1 MRKLAR
7 VAHEWKTPFYIVK
20 IDIAKAFD
28 SIAQEKLGDLVMRK
42 IAHQGDMPWE
52 ARLWLRL
59 LEAFH
64 ANRKLLC
71 SRAPV
76 KDWHIRTMR
85 KTRALLHQHKAQRWS
100 THSLQMQWQLWGHI
114 GRATF
119 QPTFHILRWRDLTW
133 WRDQQSLPPGPGPK
147 GVRHIGHHNPHVD
160 PERQISAVAGNQWW
174 ITASDRPGWQTL
186 CKSYVAAY
194 DPPWASGKQLAL
206 PGITGPNPGSEIVT
220 VDSSSESDM
229 SDMPWAPLEPEP
241 AAQPRVVE
249 ADEVADMNVYH
260 DSENKGSN
268 YKEEPRRL
276 HRLPQLFREFFRYKG
291 EIPNQPQEAG
301 GAHAQEDRYATFRIG
316 YAQTYD
322 PASDPWH
329 EDGMFAARPGEP
341 VLAPYDP
348 WEDDLEPPQQ
358 PMQPP
363 QMPYRGQAQIPP
375 QHRHQQQAQAQM
387 MMTQTQ
393 PQPRP
398 QYHPQQQQQSA
409 QSGAG
414 AESSALPG
422 AGHFQPPTMDPWG
435 FIARHYASQGPLLPP
450 DQWSHNALGL
460 GRYRD
465 QAQPEVTSSAST
477 DEPTCEVDNN
487 CEEVQLEE
495 DLRETTEDADV
506 GDIPL
511 HEEEDDD
518 LTDVP
523 DDDLEWESDQ
533 PDTEE
538 EEDEQT
544 AATTADKPGAKAPKR
559 AAGHGSQRVAN
570 KAKKSDVKKL
580 WRELGWGQKPK
591 WLSWRSALQYIR
603 RGVQPPTRQPLPPTP
618 SPQRES
624 LQAALAAHHYSYDA
638 QGRLIP
644 HHPKPQP
651 PSQTGQQG
659 DKALNQA
666 REDHAKRRANNPYLC
681 SPIQIHSSS
690 GSNERLQQRPPKH
703 RTSHHHLHPT
713 THSSFPNNTFHN
725 NNPGLGEKWTQPS
738 RQHTWRKLTDSTEV
752 QLRGDGV
759 ANYPVQIIEDTGGQ
773 PQTTADQQHDNYH
786 NIVGDPLVVQP
797 AHITDYPHV
806 PGAASSSR
814 GPRDPPLET
823 GGPPLPD
830 ISDLQQ
836 LAAQAIAM
844 CRAPAQQVDGEGPS
858 MRSSVRV
865 DDNSHDISWV
875 QKITPATLPPPMYWL
890 VEIDFAPPPVPDR
903 MQLST
908 GTSFWLEWKGEER
921 HWQRRPRF
929 PNDIVVLGGFPPI
942 PSADPPRPPTPP
954 QRRDPTMAQRSNQQQ
969 QRGFNPQN
977 FVDQRPLRG
986 RLIQPTASSS
996 SSSSRTPESTS
1007 TATDDNVKDPD
1018 RNRQPQTT
1026 AKSRARTEA
1035 KPPPLP
1041 ATAPGSES
1049 ETSWP
1054 SEDPPDRHDSNA
1066 LLQSISSRAS
1076 TAAGEADITEELV
1089 LVQTSRTPTT
1099 TSPENRS
1106 TTRQHAAPV
1115 PGPEEPELTQPAAD
1129 DNAWFSVAANF
1140 DGEYTVQGLLRLLHR
1155 ILHEMLQQSFALPSD
1170 YLTSLAYHACYYVS
1184 KLQSTNDRNAPAAA
1198 GSGGHP
1204 GTVNSPPTAMV
1215 FSITNAF
1222 VEAEVALESIVQ
1234 HHGELPR
1241 RHLLK

>member
-1 MRKLAR
+1 MDRR
-7 VAHEWKTPFYIVK
+7 R
-20 IDIAKAFD
+20 
-28 SIAQEKLGDLVMRK
+28 G
-42 IAHQGDMPWE
+42 PWC
-52 ARLWLRL
+52 L
-59 LEAFH
+59 
-64 ANRKLLC
+64 
-71 SRAPV
+71 
-76 KDWHIRTMR
+76 
-85 KTRALLHQHKAQRWS
+85 ALLLAS
-100 THSLQMQWQLWGHI
+100 AFTC
-114 GRATF
+114 
-119 QPTFHILRWRDLTW
+119 LR
-133 WRDQQSLPPGPGPK
+133 
-147 GVRHIGHHNPHVD
+147 
-160 PERQISAVAGNQWW
+160 
-174 ITASDRPGWQTL
+174 
-186 CKSYVAAY
+186 
-194 DPPWASGKQLAL
+194 
-206 PGITGPNPGSEIVT
+206 GITGPNPGSEIVT

-249 ADEVADMNVYH
+249 ADEVADMPVPTQ
-260 DSENKGSN
+260 EGAPPLQ
-268 YKEEPRRL
+268 EPPRVQERVPRL
-276 HRLPQLFREFFRYKG
+276 GEQRQQLQGRTPPTSSSSSAFPGILPLQGPGQARNLAPSGGGHPQQQQQSPGQPTRGMSFQG

-738 RQHTWRKLTDSTEV
+738 RSQRK
-752 QLRGDGV
+752 
-759 ANYPVQIIEDTGGQ
+759 
-773 PQTTADQQHDNYH
+773 
-786 NIVGDPLVVQP
+786 
-797 AHITDYPHV
+797 
-806 PGAASSSR
+806 
-814 GPRDPPLET
+814 
-823 GGPPLPD
+823 
-830 ISDLQQ
+830 
-836 LAAQAIAM
+836 
-844 CRAPAQQVDGEGPS
+844 
-858 MRSSVRV
+858 
-865 DDNSHDISWV
+865 HDI
-875 QKITPATLPPPMYWL
+875 IHTFRTPSPELTHY
-890 VEIDFAPPPVPDR
+890 
-903 MQLST
+903 
-908 GTSFWLEWKGEER
+908 
-921 HWQRRPRF
+921 H
-929 PNDIVVLGGFPPI
+929 
-942 PSADPPRPPTPP
+942 
-954 QRRDPTMAQRSNQQQ
+954 RSNSCCHNSNNMPTTSMSA
-969 QRGFNPQN
+969 FNCQ
-977 FVDQRPLRG
+977 
-986 RLIQPTASSS
+986 
-996 SSSSRTPESTS
+996 
-1007 TATDDNVKDPD
+1007 K
-1018 RNRQPQTT
+1018 TT
-1026 AKSRARTEA
+1026 AKS
-1035 KPPPLP
+1035 PH
-1041 ATAPGSES
+1041 
-1049 ETSWP
+1049 
-1054 SEDPPDRHDSNA
+1054 DRS
-1066 LLQSISSRAS
+1066 
-1076 TAAGEADITEELV
+1076 
-1089 LVQTSRTPTT
+1089 
-1099 TSPENRS
+1099 
-1106 TTRQHAAPV
+1106 
-1115 PGPEEPELTQPAAD
+1115 
-1129 DNAWFSVAANF
+1129 
-1140 DGEYTVQGLLRLLHR
+1140 
-1155 ILHEMLQQSFALPSD
+1155 
-1170 YLTSLAYHACYYVS
+1170 
-1184 KLQSTNDRNAPAAA
+1184 A
-1198 GSGGHP
+1198 GS
-1204 GTVNSPPTAMV
+1204 T
-1215 FSITNAF
+1215 
-1222 VEAEVALESIVQ
+1222 
-1234 HHGELPR
+1234 HGES
-1241 RHLLK
+1241 